1 MSRGASPAQV
11 EHEIV
16 RVCHQG
22 LDVPG
27 LQREVLATLRR
38 VMSIDAAFFAT
49 ADPDTLLFTGAMA
62 EEPLRES
69 QALFVENEFGTVDV
83 NKFATLATSARHV
96 GSLDDATR
104 HDRGTSDRYRA
115 IMGPL
120 GLGDELRAALVVD
133 SRCWGYLCLHRED
146 HELGFGPGDA
156 ALLARIGPHV
166 AHGLRQAVL
175 LHGPGGAAL
184 GPRPGVVVLADE
196 DLVAGDLAAGD
207 LAAGGLAVVGA
218 TPEAEALMSLV
229 DGGAGPLPVPVH
241 AVATALISLERG
253 DTAAPPV
260 PSTRARTADGH
271 WLDVHASRLQP
282 GRIAVVLERA
292 GGHTIAQLLLA
303 AHGLTPREVD
313 VARLVLRGTAT
324 TTIASTLHISR
335 HTLQDHLKSIFD
347 KVGVRSRRE
356 LVGTLLGSPPPA
368 DT

>member
-1 MSRGASPAQV
+1 MPQRASPAQV

-16 RVCHQG
+16 RACHQG

-27 LQREVLATLRR
+27 LQHEVLATLRR

-49 ADPDTLLFTGAMA
+49 ADPDTLLFTGAHA
-62 EEPLRES
+62 EEPLRDA
-69 QALFVENEFGTVDV
+69 QARFVENEFGAVDV
-83 NKFATLATSARHV
+83 NKFAALATSSRHV
-96 GSLDDATR
+96 ASLDDATR
-104 HDRGTSDRYRA
+104 HERAASGRYRD

-133 SRCWGYLCLHRED
+133 AHCWGYLCLHRED
-146 HELGFGPGDA
+146 HELGFARDDGD
-156 ALLARIGPHV
+156 LIARLGPHI

-175 LHGPGGAAL
+175 LHGPGGAAT

-196 DLVAGDLAAGD
+196 DL
-207 LAAGGLAVVGA
+207 AVVA
-218 TPEAEALMSLV
+218 MTPEAEALISLIT
-229 DGGAGPLPVPVH
+229 DGPRATGPLPVPVH
-241 AVATALISLERG
+241 AVATALMSLERG
-253 DTAAPPV
+253 GTSAPRV

-271 WLDVHASRLQP
+271 WLDVHASRLQEP
-282 GRIAVVLERA
+282 PDGRIAVVLERA

-303 AHGLTPREVD
+303 AHGLTPREVE

-356 LVGTLLGSPPPA
+356 LVGRLLGSSPPG
-368 DT
+368 D

>member
-1 MSRGASPAQV
+1 MPRGASPAQV

-146 HELGFGPGDA
+146 HELGFAPGDA

-175 LHGPGGAAL
+175 LHGPGGAAV

-196 DLVAGDLAAGD
+196 DF
-207 LAAGGLAVVGA
+207 AVVGA

-229 DGGAGPLPVPVH
+229 DGGTGPLPVPIH

-292 GGHTIAQLLLA
+292 DGHTIAQLILA

-356 LVGTLLGSPPPA
+356 LVGTLLGSPPSDP
-368 DT
+368 

>member
-1 MSRGASPAQV
+1 MSRGASAAQV

-16 RVCHQG
+16 RACHRG

-49 ADPDTLLFTGAMA
+49 ADPDTLLFTGAHA
-62 EEPLRES
+62 EEPLRDS
-69 QALFVENEFGTVDV
+69 QALFVENEFGSVDV
-83 NKFATLATSARHV
+83 NKFAALATSSRHV
-96 GSLDDATR
+96 ASLDHATR
-104 HDRGTSDRYRA
+104 HERSASGRYRD

-133 SRCWGYLCLHRED
+133 SHCWGYLCLHRED
-146 HELGFGPGDA
+146 GHLGFASGDA
-156 ALLARIGPHV
+156 ALLARLGPHI

-175 LHGPGGAAL
+175 LHGPAGAGA
-184 GPRPGVVVLADE
+184 GPRPGVVVLDDE
-196 DLVAGDLAAGD
+196 DLSM
-207 LAAGGLAVVGA
+207 VGV

-253 DTAAPPV
+253 DTSAPPV

-271 WLDVHASRLQP
+271 WLDVHASRLQGD
-282 GRIAVVLERA
+282 GRIVVVLEPA
-292 GGHTIAQLLLA
+292 AGHTIAQLLLA

-324 TTIASTLHISR
+324 TTIADTLHISR

-356 LVGTLLGSPPPA
+356 LVGRMLGSPAPGA
-368 DT
+368 DALT

>member
-1 MSRGASPAQV
+1 MSRASAAQI

-16 RVCHQG
+16 RACHRG

-49 ADPDTLLFTGAMA
+49 ADPDTLLFTGAHA
-62 EEPLRES
+62 EEPLPKS
-69 QALFVENEFGTVDV
+69 QALFVENEFGAADV
-83 NKFATLATSARHV
+83 NKFATLATSSRHV
-96 GSLDDATR
+96 ASLDGATR
-104 HDRGTSDRYRA
+104 HERASSGRYRD

-146 HELGFGPGDA
+146 HELGFAPGDA
-156 ALLARIGPHV
+156 DLLARLGPHI

-175 LHGPGGAAL
+175 VHGPAGAGV
-184 GPRPGVVVLADE
+184 GPRPAVLVLADE
-196 DLVAGDLAAGD
+196 DL
-207 LAAGGLAVVGA
+207 AVVGMN
-218 TPEAEALMSLV
+218 PEAEVLMSLV
-229 DGGAGPLPVPVH
+229 DEGVGPLPVSVRT
-241 AVATALISLERG
+241 VATALISLERG

-260 PSTRARTADGH
+260 PSTRARAADGH
-271 WLDVHASRLQP
+271 WLDVHASRLQGP
-282 GRIAVVLERA
+282 PGEGRIAVVLERA

-313 VARLVLRGTAT
+313 VARLVIRGTAR
-324 TTIASTLHISR
+324 TTIANTLHISR

-356 LVGTLLGSPPPA
+356 LVGRLLGAPPPSV
-368 DT
+368 